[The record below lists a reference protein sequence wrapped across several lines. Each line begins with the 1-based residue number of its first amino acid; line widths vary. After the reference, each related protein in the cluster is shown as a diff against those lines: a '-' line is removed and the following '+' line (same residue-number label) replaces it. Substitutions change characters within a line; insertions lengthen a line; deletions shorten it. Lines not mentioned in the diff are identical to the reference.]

1 MLLEDIQEKAEDN
14 EILFINPLT
23 DDPKKILRKL
33 KKSKA
38 ISNPNDAIKQYI
50 S

>member
-33 KKSKA
+33 KKVRLSLTLMML
-38 ISNPNDAIKQYI
+38 
-50 S
+50 